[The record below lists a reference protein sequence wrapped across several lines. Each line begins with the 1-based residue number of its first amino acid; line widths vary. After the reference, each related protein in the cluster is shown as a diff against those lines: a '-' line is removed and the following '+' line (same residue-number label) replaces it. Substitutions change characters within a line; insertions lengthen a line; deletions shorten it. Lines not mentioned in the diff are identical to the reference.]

1 MIFFYYCKYFKYLI
15 FRTAIE
21 SDGGALKSAVLNF
34 VFFIIL
40 KNKIEQFAKRRL
52 LLNFWY
58 KKYDHIF
65 DET

>member
-15 FRTAIE
+15 FRTAI
-21 SDGGALKSAVLNF
+21 
-34 VFFIIL
+34 
-40 KNKIEQFAKRRL
+40 AKRQRSPEKRCAQFCFLHNTKKTKLSSSPKL

-58 KKYDHIF
+58 KKYDHMF